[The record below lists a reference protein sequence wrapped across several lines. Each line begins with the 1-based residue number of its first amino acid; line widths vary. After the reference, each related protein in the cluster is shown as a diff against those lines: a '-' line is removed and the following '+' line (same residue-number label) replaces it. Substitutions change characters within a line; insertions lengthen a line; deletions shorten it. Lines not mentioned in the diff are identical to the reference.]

1 MFLSTLFTGH
11 DVSLQRQDQA
21 DFHRLINPRAP
32 KCDMGEDAGKQ
43 GPAPSCHFYLR
54 MNRSW

>member
-1 MFLSTLFTGH
+1 MFLSTLFAAH
-11 DVSLQRQDQA
+11 DVSVQRQDQA

-54 MNRSW
+54 MNR